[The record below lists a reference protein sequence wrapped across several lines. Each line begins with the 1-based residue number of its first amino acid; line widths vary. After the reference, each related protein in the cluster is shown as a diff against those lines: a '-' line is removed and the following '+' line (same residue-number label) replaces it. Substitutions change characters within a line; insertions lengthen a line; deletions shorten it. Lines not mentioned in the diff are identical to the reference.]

1 MNWPTATVLSAAIL
15 GAAVL
20 FAGADMSSNAAAS
33 GVGDA
38 IADGGRQQ
46 GHPIGNFALA
56 WQASDG
62 AVRLCRADL
71 SGKEFAALECT
82 DWVR

>member
-1 MNWPTATVLSAAIL
+1 MSESAPAKPFRVAYDDAPQPAFK
-15 GAAVL
+15 GAV
-20 FAGADMSSNAAAS
+20 AA
-33 GVGDA
+33 
-38 IADGGRQQ
+38 
-46 GHPIGNFALA
+46 IGNFALA